1 MFFVGQGFA
10 RGKKKRMTYVP
21 EKSKVIYESKEG
33 KKDRV
38 FDALEW
44 LKEYRK
50 NWDRL
55 GEQ

>member
-10 RGKKKRMTYVP
+10 RGKKKRMTYVL
-21 EKSKVIYESKEG
+21 EESKVIYESKDG

-50 NWDRL
+50 NWAML